1 MYICYLCEFKETLV
15 NIFTRNVRLL
25 MSGKCHALFHVSC
38 CYSNRYIKIGTI
50 QRRLAWI
57 PRKDNTQI
65 REVFQIFQTD
75 KQHKKKTTI
84 GSVIDGNSRTADPE
98 PNDAESTRE
107 STSECTPTKCKGNSD
122 KYQLE

>member
-75 KQHKKKTTI
+75 KQHKKKQLLVVLLMVIHELQILNRTTQSQPEKVHQ
-84 GSVIDGNSRTADPE
+84 SVHQLSAKATAT
-98 PNDAESTRE
+98 NIS
-107 STSECTPTKCKGNSD
+107 
-122 KYQLE
+122 